1 MTKLLS
7 VGGGTTSELLGTPDE
22 LGGGS
27 HQLLLLDELPG
38 HQELLGH
45 QTLPLL
51 GGCTITSLD
60 DGRTTSLLDDGGG
73 AWEDDGSMTTWLLD
87 GSGSVPE
94 VELELLDGQV
104 ASLDEGGS
112 IHDDDGQGTS
122 LDDGGCT
129 HDDGGSIHDDD
140 GTTQDDEGS
149 TSDDELIQKLE
160 LDQPEEL
167 LLLQFSQQQHPAWW
181 LTAQEPSSRISPPFS
196 IRSVTVR
203 W

>member
-1 MTKLLS
+1 
-7 VGGGTTSELLGTPDE
+7 
-22 LGGGS
+22 
-27 HQLLLLDELPG
+27 
-38 HQELLGH
+38 
-45 QTLPLL
+45 
-51 GGCTITSLD
+51 
-60 DGRTTSLLDDGGG
+60 
-73 AWEDDGSMTTWLLD
+73 MTTWLLD

-112 IHDDDGQGTS
+112 IHDDDGQVAS
-122 LDDGGCT
+122 LDE
-129 HDDGGSIHDDD
+129 GGSIHDDD

-149 TSDDELIQKLE
+149 TSDDELIHRLE
-160 LDQPEEL
+160 LDQPEE

-181 LTAQEPSSRISPPFS
+181 LTAQEPSSRVSPPFS

>member
-1 MTKLLS
+1 
-7 VGGGTTSELLGTPDE
+7 
-22 LGGGS
+22 
-27 HQLLLLDELPG
+27 
-38 HQELLGH
+38 
-45 QTLPLL
+45 
-51 GGCTITSLD
+51 
-60 DGRTTSLLDDGGG
+60 
-73 AWEDDGSMTTWLLD
+73 MTTWLLD

-112 IHDDDGQGTS
+112 IHDDGQGTS

-129 HDDGGSIHDDD
+129 HDEGGSIHEEDGQGTSLDD

-149 TSDDELIQKLE
+149 TSDDELIHRLE

-167 LLLQFSQQQHPAWW
+167 PLQLSQQQHPAWW
-181 LTAQEPSSRISPPFS
+181 LTAQEPSSRVNPPFS